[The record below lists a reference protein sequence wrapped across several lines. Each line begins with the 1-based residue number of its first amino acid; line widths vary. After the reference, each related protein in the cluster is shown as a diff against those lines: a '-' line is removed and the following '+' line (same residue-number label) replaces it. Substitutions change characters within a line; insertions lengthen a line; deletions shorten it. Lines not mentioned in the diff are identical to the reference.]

1 MPHPSLLSHKRHK
14 KHIRQKKVR
23 RPFVPFVL
31 FVLFCGM
38 SRLQQLEKQ
47 IARLGRRADQLNVI
61 SGKYWTARRIIFIA
75 GALVALAFCNFA
87 GTKSAWIVAALLG
100 ILFSIV
106 TMFHTR
112 VRDSLTRN
120 SLLIDIKQVQIARIQ
135 LQWECL
141 PGTDQTR
148 LPDANHPFEGDLDI
162 TGERSLHRLLDC
174 AVTREGSERLRSW
187 LLSPRP
193 DPQLITHRQK
203 LVRELTDHSLFRD
216 KLQLLSA

>member
-1 MPHPSLLSHKRHK
+1 
-14 KHIRQKKVR
+14 
-23 RPFVPFVL
+23 
-31 FVLFCGM
+31 
-38 SRLQQLEKQ
+38 
-47 IARLGRRADQLNVI
+47 
-61 SGKYWTARRIIFIA
+61 
-75 GALVALAFCNFA
+75 
-87 GTKSAWIVAALLG
+87 
-100 ILFSIV
+100 
-106 TMFHTR
+106 
-112 VRDSLTRN
+112 DSLTRN

-193 DPQLITHRQK
+193 DPQLITHSQK

-216 KLQLLSA
+216 KLQLLSAVARISTAGPARSKRGSSHWNSKILVDWIQRGGPKTSLLPTV